1 MPLLYRSMVAHPDG
15 MPVFVGTPR
24 GLAMDGNVLFGR
36 DGTVSPGTGG
46 LTVCHE
52 APSRLP
58 AHRRPP
64 SHGGTGPDPIWA
76 IDSDDLPGRLTHRA
90 DSGRPELG
98 FLEPTEPISLF
109 LYEDGLLSTRK
120 RWRRVDPPDRV
131 PPFPR
136 PESRATVIGVLE
148 TARHEPIDVASL
160 GELVRV
166 ELRTNDRETVQQ
178 RLEALRASVR
188 GDEGKDDVVL
198 EVMDRLSGWCS
209 PHVRI

>member
-15 MPVFVGTPR
+15 MPVFVGTAR
-24 GLAMDGNVLFGR
+24 GLAMDGNVSFGR
-36 DGTVSPGTGG
+36 DGTVAPGTGG
-46 LTVCHE
+46 LTVCHQE
-52 APSRLP
+52 ALSLP

-76 IDSDDLPGRLTHRA
+76 IDSDELPRQLAHRA
-90 DSGRPELG
+90 DTGQPELG
-98 FLEPTEPISLF
+98 FLEPIEPISLF

-120 RWRRVDPPDRV
+120 RWRRVDPQDRV
-131 PPFPR
+131 PPFPE
-136 PESRATVIGVLE
+136 PATRATVISALD

-166 ELRTNDRETVQQ
+166 ELRTNDREAVQH
-178 RLEALRASVR
+178 RLEALRRSVR

-198 EVMDRLSGWCS
+198 EVMDSLPGWCS